1 VLTKEL
7 ANSYKKIKMYEYE
20 IGKLE
25 GGNGKGGPSV
35 TQKSTQIELII
46 KEKRAMAD
54 KLKQQLVKEQKTM
67 AEISRRLENSQ
78 RDEVEMQNKKLAEEA
93 KFYKEKVR

>member
-1 VLTKEL
+1 VLSKEL

-25 GGNGKGGPSV
+25 NNGNKGGPSV

-46 KEKRAMAD
+46 KEKRAMAE
-54 KLKQQLVKEQKTM
+54 KLKQQL
-67 AEISRRLENSQ
+67 
-78 RDEVEMQNKKLAEEA
+78 A
-93 KFYKEKVR
+93 K